1 MQMLKQ
7 THISAIEPNRAPA
20 LPVLDIASA
29 ADAATEEFYDQ
40 APDLSDDIS
49 RSGARSKYTAPSSDR
64 NNTSNSKFFFLYS
77 KIRKLNKTQSKFDLD
92 YFDYVNVGGCE
103 QRERI
108 ANSLAQ

>member
-29 ADAATEEFYDQ
+29 ADAATEEFYGQ
-40 APDLSDDIS
+40 APDLGDDIS

-64 NNTSNSKFFFLYS
+64 NNTGNSKFFFLYS
-77 KIRKLNKTQSKFDLD
+77 KTCRLNFRT
-92 YFDYVNVGGCE
+92 
-103 QRERI
+103 
-108 ANSLAQ
+108 SLFPTAE